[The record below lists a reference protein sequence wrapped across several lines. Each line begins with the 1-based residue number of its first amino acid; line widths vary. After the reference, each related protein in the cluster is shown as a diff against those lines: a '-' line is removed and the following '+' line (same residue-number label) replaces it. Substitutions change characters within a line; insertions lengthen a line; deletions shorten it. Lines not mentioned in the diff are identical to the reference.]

1 MRKLIVF
8 FFSVLDYWFFNYVE
22 RKVFENE
29 RPQTIPKL
37 KEKLEAVFAD
47 INQNHKDMI
56 RKAYRNFVVR
66 SSIIKTNFT
75 LACNSTNVITTFC
88 SLLVAAFHAML
99 LETKKSFLFIASA
112 EQNLFFIIISD

>member
-8 FFSVLDYWFFNYVE
+8 IFSVLDYWFFNYVE

-56 RKAYRNFVVR
+56 RKAYRDFVVR
-66 SSIIKTNFT
+66 LSSKTDFI
-75 LACNSTNVITTFC
+75 LACNSTNVITKFC
-88 SLLVAAFHAML
+88 PLLVAR
-99 LETKKSFLFIASA
+99 
-112 EQNLFFIIISD
+112 